1 MIKFLVQLLKKT
13 FFPYKIKDPVLQLEL
28 WQYMALLTLVGISFF
43 FTWIVLSVLRRT
55 LAMRGRS
62 LQSMAKFERYTYPF
76 TSLGSILYARSL
88 LELPLIPFW
97 QNIFLGLNII
107 FAVVALVAVNR
118 LMDVAFVMVNRRMQ
132 RANWDTL
139 GILQVFSGVAKFVAL
154 TLTLVLVSS
163 LFFDYNMSGLL
174 ANLSIG
180 AGTLTAVVAFAS
192 KDLVSN
198 FFGALVVTVGKPF
211 KIGDWII
218 VNGLQGRV
226 HTIDMR
232 TTKLRMKEGTMV
244 YIPNSTFISKNIHN
258 YGPTVYTK
266 VGLKLLLME
275 AKPQALISFWK
286 ELDRMIE
293 AYPALIT
300 SRTNVQVDDFT
311 AEKTNV
317 TLHCYFK
324 KVTEQEKMQHMR
336 ALLDQVMTFAKKE
349 GVTLQA

>member
-1 MIKFLVQLLKKT
+1 
-13 FFPYKIKDPVLQLEL
+13 
-28 WQYMALLTLVGISFF
+28 
-43 FTWIVLSVLRRT
+43 
-55 LAMRGRS
+55 MR
-62 LQSMAKFERYTYPF
+62 
-76 TSLGSILYARSL
+76 
-88 LELPLIPFW
+88 
-97 QNIFLGLNII
+97 
-107 FAVVALVAVNR
+107 
-118 LMDVAFVMVNRRMQ
+118 

-139 GILQVFSGVAKFVAL
+139 GILQVFRGVAKFTAL

-163 LFFDYNMSGLL
+163 LFFNYNMSGLL
-174 ANLSIG
+174 TNLSIG

-192 KDLVSN
+192 KDLISN

-232 TTKLRMKEGTMV
+232 STQLRTKEGMTV

-266 VGLKLLLME
+266 VTLKVLLME
-275 AKPQALISFWK
+275 AKPEALATFWK
-286 ELDRMIE
+286 ELDQVIQ

-300 SRTNVQVDDFT
+300 ARTKVQIDDFT
-311 AEKTNV
+311 AEKTNLV
-317 TLHCYFK
+317 LHFYFK
-324 KVTEQEKMQHMR
+324 KIAEQEKMQHMR
-336 ALLDQVMTFAKKE
+336 ALLDKVMTFAKKS